1 MKISLLEPIGI
12 DGALMDELSAP
23 LKAAGHEF
31 VFYPEKTTDPSELY
45 ERAKDSDIV
54 MIANNPLP
62 NEVIEKCEKLKM
74 LDVAF
79 TGIDHVGL
87 KACAEKGVM
96 VCNAAGYSNET
107 VSELADKDQRGRQSH
122 KGRKNHGFRR
132 TYGHGAWNK
141 DRGNNRNRKDRHN
154 DSQTFQ
160 SVRMPPSWIQQ
171 KREG

>member
-1 MKISLLEPIGI
+1 MAMKISLLEPIGI

-31 VFYPEKTTDPSELY
+31 VFYPEKTTAPSELY

-107 VSELADKDQRGRQSH
+107 VSELAVGMAISVLRKINAGDKA
-122 KGRKNHGFRR
+122 
-132 TYGHGAWNK
+132 T
-141 DRGNNRNRKDRHN
+141 
-154 DSQTFQ
+154 
-160 SVRMPPSWIQQ
+160 
-171 KREG
+171 REGKTMASAGLMGTELGT